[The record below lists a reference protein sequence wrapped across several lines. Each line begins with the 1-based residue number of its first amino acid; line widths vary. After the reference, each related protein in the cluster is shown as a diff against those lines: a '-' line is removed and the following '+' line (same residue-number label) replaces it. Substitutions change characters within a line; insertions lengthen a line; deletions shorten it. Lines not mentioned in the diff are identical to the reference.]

1 LVSIVLLATFIARIT
16 SVCIPLLLMYAI
28 KFGKLGIS
36 FKQILM
42 IIFGGSIRGAIAFG
56 LSLQIDSP
64 HHEILK
70 TTTLLV
76 VLVTT
81 IALGGTM
88 AMFTD
93 CIDLKG
99 EGGHHLEN
107 DSEDEHKIIKFTQP
121 ERQKS
126 MEYISSGS
134 GNHGHLPREEGGRR
148 STCWRR
154 FDDNYLKRAFGG
166 RGVNNSRV

>member
-99 EGGHHLEN
+99 EGGHLDSSPDHLTFKRSQS
-107 DSEDEHKIIKFTQP
+107 DKPKIV
-121 ERQKS
+121 EMS
-126 MEYISSGS
+126 GESGS
-134 GNHGHLPREEGGRR
+134 IGYIMRNDGDDNKKEK
-148 STCWRR
+148 TCWRR
-154 FDDNYLKRAFGG
+154 FDDNYLKRLFGG
-166 RGVNNSRV
+166 RGA